1 MRADTGLWAYA
12 ITEDGHL
19 SGPDGQVDLTWLTG
33 VEAAVRTTGSG
44 GMVALVS
51 DVSLA
56 EFGETA
62 LRENLNDLDWLD
74 EVAREHHYVIDA
86 AARLFPLL
94 PVRLATVYSG

>member
-33 VEAAVRTTGSG
+33 VGEAAVRTTRSC

-62 LRENLNDLDWLD
+62 LREKREAGGDD
-74 EVAREHHYVIDA
+74 ERAV
-86 AARLFPLL
+86 
-94 PVRLATVYSG
+94 TSG